1 MYVIIVGAGNIGS
14 QVLELAEQTQN
25 EVVVIERDP
34 DVADRAG
41 RRHDC
46 LVINAD
52 ATEKETLEDAGAEQ
66 ADAIICTTDEDATNI
81 MCLLLAKEFEIPSLV
96 TVVQNPEHM
105 NVFRQIGA
113 NVLEN
118 PQRLIAEYLFRAV
131 QRPAIKDFMTLAG
144 GAEVFEITVTAE
156 APIAGKTLHEA
167 DEANLIP
174 EDVLVVAVERGE
186 NVVTPR
192 GGTVVEAGD
201 LLTVFSR
208 KGATDNIL
216 RTFTG
221 TDTKQ

>member
-52 ATEKETLEDAGAEQ
+52 ATEKETLEDAGAAQ

-131 QRPAIKDFMTLAG
+131 QRPAIKDFMSLAG
-144 GAEVFEITVTAE
+144 GAEVFEVTVTDT
-156 APIAGKTLHEA
+156 APIAGKSLHEA
-167 DEANLIP
+167 DGADLIP

-186 NVVTPR
+186 TVVTPR
-192 GGTVVEAGD
+192 GGTIVEAGD

-208 KGATDNIL
+208 EGATDGIL

-221 TDTKQ
+221 TDTEQ